1 LEKSIISLNETAINN
16 NTTLNE
22 TIVLDTSTEE
32 LLKGDDSDKLIE
44 LEAVL
49 ESERAKCEGY
59 AY

>member
-1 LEKSIISLNETAINN
+1 LNETANNNNNN